1 MRKTGNIY
9 LAIIVALLALWL
21 VPRLW
26 YIITAQSYSTPF
38 TLYSCTVG
46 DFVSLTDRSGKDFVF
61 TDTEGREYGDSALP
75 FFYYR
80 VLCSRNNAP
89 EIICGRQFTGEQIE
103 KNNII
108 FSSSPKE
115 VNTETPN
122 VYMLLESAPPRL
134 ELEDPEYA
142 LVARRDGVK
151 IIEMA
156 TNRSDAELEW
166 SFNAALDSA
175 GFRFP
180 AVLVSGNPSHH
191 KSYDEGYMLT
201 DSEGGLY
208 HLKLADGKPLVES
221 IDNNGLDIKHIFI
234 TENENR
240 ASLAYLF
247 DAEGRFYILDSL
259 RRVLRTDVIADVTK
273 QNVLLVGDLLNLTVR
288 VSDNDGE
295 DFWALDT
302 KDLHT
307 VKTMRRD
314 YPEPDSFDLPKY
326 IFPARLALTSP
337 LNGDIR
343 PRFADFSPFGLCVDI
358 AALAAALGIAVVLR
372 KKRK

>member
-9 LAIIVALLALWL
+9 LAAITALLALWL
-21 VPRLW
+21 LPRLW

-38 TLYSCTVG
+38 TLYSCIAE
-46 DFVSLTDRSGKDFVF
+46 DFVSLEDRSGKDFTF
-61 TDTEGREYGDSALP
+61 KDSQGREYGDSALP
-75 FFYYR
+75 FFYYK
-80 VLCSRNNAP
+80 VLNSRHNAP

-142 LVARRDGVK
+142 IVARRDGVK
-151 IIEMA
+151 IIRMSE
-156 TNRSDAELEW
+156 NRSDEALER

-175 GFRFP
+175 GFHFP
-180 AVLVSGNPSHH
+180 AGIISGNPSTR
-191 KSYDEGYMLT
+191 KAYDEGYMLT
-201 DSEGGLY
+201 DADGRLF
-208 HLKLADGKPLVES
+208 HLKLADGKPFVES
-221 IDNNGLDIKHIFI
+221 IPAGGLKLEHIFI
-234 TENENR
+234 TENENH

-247 DAEGRFYILDSL
+247 DSEGRFYVLDSL
-259 RRVLRTDVIADVTK
+259 RRIIPTDVRADVTK
-273 QNVLLVGDLLNLTVR
+273 QSVLLVGDPLNFTVR
-288 VSDNDGE
+288 VNDNDGE
-295 DFWALDT
+295 DFWALDSR
-302 KDLHT
+302 DLHT

-326 IFPARLALTSP
+326 IFPARLVLTSS
-337 LNGDIR
+337 LDGRIR
-343 PRFADFSPFGLCVDI
+343 PRLVDFSWIGLCVDI
-358 AALAAALGIAVVLR
+358 AAIAAVLLVVLR